1 MEGCGMSNVVPIKP
15 TSTSHGLI
23 HVLSQGDGLEVLHES
38 ASGSSFASLARFG
51 PDEREQAV
59 QAALDALPTY
69 APCKLGE
76 VLPWC

>member
-1 MEGCGMSNVVPIKP
+1 MSNVVPIKP
-15 TSTSHGLI
+15 TWTSHGLI
-23 HVLSQGDGLEVLHES
+23 HVLPLEGGLQVLHES
-38 ASGSSFASLARFG
+38 ASSSSYAILARFG

-76 VLPWC
+76 VLPWY